1 MNPGPATLG
10 RRPNTGFQKDGIFVT
25 RLIRSNSYKDG
36 VRYIQIPPKRTERA
50 VLRVK
55 TRHTKVPN
63 KEIPSTESGGG
74 GQRGRGRRGGKGGGA
89 TRPKLGLL
97 LGLPQPIGSRKLQ
110 L

>member
-74 GQRGRGRRGGKGGGA
+74 ATGAGEEGGQRGWGD
-89 TRPKLGLL
+89 
-97 LGLPQPIGSRKLQ
+97 
-110 L
+110 